1 MEIDNRTIIPSRN
14 TAENLNNGISL
25 IFNKEENLLEDKR
38 RKDDL
43 PKNSGNSDCL
53 VINMENVAEED
64 SSINSKEEDMN
75 KSVFLGT
82 IYKDLY
88 EKRAAIEKCKSL
100 SNADRDS
107 ILNEIVDKMVW
118 KINESKSTPSIKK
131 LIDVQTENELKEW
144 ALDLVRKKDEELPPS
159 STSGCC

>member
-1 MEIDNRTIIPSRN
+1 MEIDNN
-14 TAENLNNGISL
+14 TTVHSGNIAENNGISL
-25 IFNKEENLLEDKR
+25 IFNKEDNLLEDKR

-43 PKNSGNSDCL
+43 PKTSGKSNCV
-53 VINMENVAEED
+53 VINMKNVAEEN
-64 SSINSKEEDMN
+64 SSLNSAKDEEMN
-75 KSVFLGT
+75 RSVFLGT
-82 IYKDLY
+82 IYKELY
-88 EKRAAIEKCKSL
+88 EKRTPIDKSKSL

-131 LIDVQTENELKEW
+131 LIDIQNEDDLKEW
-144 ALDLVRKKDEELPPS
+144 TLDLIRQKDEEPVPA